1 MGIAVYVPWP
11 ISTCGITSVVCP
23 ERSMRMKALGANLPC
38 VLSGGC
44 SGSFTARAGIW
55 KPSTNTPASPLCR
68 SERREGERSSCAD
81 EYIGSLLCLAV
92 ARSPLDRLADADI
105 GAAAADISCHRRVD
119 VGVVGMRRIRKQRSR
134 RHDLTGLAIAALDDF
149 QIQPG
154 LLDRG
159 SRARSADALDR
170 CNAAIADGADRQQT
184 GAQRF
189 ALYVY
194 SAGAALRDAAAE
206 FGAGHAEHVA
216 QHPKQWHV
224 RGGVEA
230 SVFTVDI

>member
-11 ISTCGITSVVCP
+11 ISTCGMTSVVCP
-23 ERSMRMKALGANLPC
+23 KRSMRMKALGANLSC
-38 VLSGGC
+38 VLSAGC
-44 SGSFTARAGIW
+44 SGSFTARAGTL

-68 SERREGERSSCAD
+68 STRREGQRSSWAD

-92 ARSPLDRLADADI
+92 ARGPLDRLADADV
-105 GAAAADISCHRRVD
+105 GAAAANVSCHRGVN
-119 VGVVGMRRIRKQRSR
+119 VGVVGMRRVRKQRCR
-134 RHDLTGLAIAALDDF
+134 RHDLTGLTIAALNDF

-170 CNAAIADGADRQQT
+170 GYAAIADGADRQQT

-194 SAGAALRDAAAE
+194 GAGTALRDAAAE
-206 FGAGHAEHVA
+206 FSAGHAEHIA
-216 QHPKQWHV
+216 Q
-224 RGGVEA
+224 
-230 SVFTVDI
+230 

>member
-1 MGIAVYVPWP
+1 M
-11 ISTCGITSVVCP
+11 TSVVCP
-23 ERSMRMKALGANLPC
+23 ERSIRMKALGANLPC

-44 SGSFTARAGIW
+44 SGSFTARAGTW
-55 KPSTNTPASPLCR
+55 KPSTNTPTSPLCR
-68 SERREGERSSCAD
+68 SERREGERSNCAS
-81 EYIGSLLCLAV
+81 EYIGSLLCLAL
-92 ARSPLDRLADADI
+92 ARGALDRLADTDI
-105 GAAAADISCHRRVD
+105 GAAAADVSCHRRVD
-119 VGVVGMRRIRKQRSR
+119 VGVVRMRRVRKQRRR
-134 RHDLTGLAIAALDDF
+134 RHDLTGLAIAALNDF

-170 CNAAIADGADRQQT
+170 GDAAIADGADRQQT

-194 SAGAALRDAAAE
+194 GAGTALRDAAAE
-206 FGAGHAEHVA
+206 FGAGHAEYIA

-224 RGGVEA
+224 RGSVEA
-230 SVFTVDI
+230 SVFTVDV